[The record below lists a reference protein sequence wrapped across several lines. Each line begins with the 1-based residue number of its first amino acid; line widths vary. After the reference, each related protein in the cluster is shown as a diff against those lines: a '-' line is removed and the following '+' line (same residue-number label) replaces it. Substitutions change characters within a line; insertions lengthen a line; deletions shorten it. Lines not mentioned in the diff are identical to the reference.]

1 MYCSKHGWSVA
12 FLLKNRQSSSSVEK
26 IRREFTTIVQIG
38 WQTKIWGPHL
48 FSPHNSF

>member
-12 FLLKNRQSSSSVEK
+12 FLLKNRQSSCSVEK
-26 IRREFTTIVQIG
+26 IRREFTTIIG
-38 WQTKIWGPHL
+38 WQTRIWGPHL